1 MIFHPI
7 TFLLGYYVTGL
18 LLLVYGPILYVDAEF
33 LGVVVYVS
41 AFIVIFLTFF
51 ILGLLSRNNKS
62 YAFQRLDPT
71 FILSLLPLLFW
82 GMIALTLL
90 TVYRSGVSSLSFSS
104 GAGNYASTY
113 ENYERNS
120 GSYSVP
126 WLISEAVYPA
136 IVAAISMGFY
146 YLPEMNFRRRA
157 MLLATIGLVVLLFG
171 IMAGKQKIIGDVIII
186 GLFFMFVA
194 VRRKTSGFRY
204 KFFGTLIGAVG
215 LFVILLVLAERYE
228 LAGISIDNINDK
240 GNPSQYVY
248 EDSRFVSLFGPK
260 LGFAIIQL
268 TAYLTNGYFGL
279 SLALKLPFEWTGFI
293 GNSYSIMVIYDRFLG
308 GEFLLEHTYPYR
320 VGEVYDWGLNKW
332 HTAFAWYASDFTF
345 FGTLIFFAVVA
356 FIYGRAWRA
365 VTRFGNPYAAPFFG
379 YLSVG
384 MVFVPANNQLLISP
398 GGILA
403 LVCFALL
410 WIWSGGPSGRR
421 AIRRPSYFLSTGT
434 SDQGLP
440 PSSSE
445 TAR

>member
-7 TFLLGYYVTGL
+7 TFLLVYYVTGL

-33 LGVVVYVS
+33 QSVVLYVS

-51 ILGLLSRNNKS
+51 ILGSLNKNNKTN
-62 YAFQRLDPT
+62 AFRQLDPT

-90 TVYRSGVSSLSFSS
+90 TVYRNGLSSLSFSS
-104 GAGNYASTY
+104 GADNYASTY

-120 GSYSVP
+120 GSYSLS

-136 IVAAISMGFY
+136 IVAAISLGFY
-146 YLPEMNFRRRA
+146 YLPEMKFSRKV
-157 MLLATIGLVVLLFG
+157 MLLATIGLIVLLFG
-171 IMAGKQKIIGDVIII
+171 ITAGKQKIIGDVIII

-204 KFFGTLIGAVG
+204 KFFGTLFGVAG
-215 LFVILLVLAERYE
+215 LFIILMILAERYE
-228 LAGISIDNINDK
+228 LAGISIENINDK
-240 GNPSQYVY
+240 GNLSQYFY
-248 EDSRFVSLFGPK
+248 EDSRFISLFGPK

-293 GNSYSIMVIYDRFLG
+293 GNSYSMMVIFDRFLG
-308 GEFLLEHTYPYR
+308 GEFLLDHTYPFR

-345 FGTLIFFAVVA
+345 SGTLIFFAFVA

-365 VTRFGNPYAAPFFG
+365 VTRIGNPYAAPFFG

-403 LVCFALL
+403 LVCFALF
-410 WIWSGGPSGRR
+410 WIWSGGAAVRR
-421 AIRRPSYFLSTGT
+421 AMRGPS
-434 SDQGLP
+434 
-440 PSSSE
+440 
-445 TAR
+445 